1 MAAASAALGMVK
13 MTVYEVVL
21 MIAVWNCLMPASGAV
36 LVGLGMAPA
45 FVIGCLGRCGVL
57 SIDCNHMLVNMI

>member
-21 MIAVWNCLMPASGAV
+21 MIAVWNRLMPASGPV
-36 LVGLGMAPA
+36 LVRLAMASAIVVGGLG
-45 FVIGCLGRCGVL
+45 
-57 SIDCNHMLVNMI
+57 